1 MLTQW
6 GCEKF
11 IKKKSVDLLQA
22 ISPKFEHLQLILK
35 VQKHKNYPTKDE
47 KNKNFALLK
56 QKEIE
61 KSYGSMK
68 KYLDKC
74 SIDCKVAK
82 QGSIFVTAE
91 GLLMPCCWTA
101 GRMYK
106 WWHEDPRVEQVWD
119 HIDYA
124 GGKQG
129 ISIIDN
135 DIKHVVN
142 GKLISSI
149 TDSWQKDSVARG
161 KLGVCA
167 PEMW

>member
-6 GCEKF
+6 VCEKF
-11 IKKKSVDLLQA
+11 IKKKSGRFITSD
-22 ISPKFEHLQLILK
+22 ITPKFEHQAVNRK
-35 VQKHKNYPTKDE
+35 GAETQKLSQPKDE

-106 WWHEDPRVEQVWD
+106 WWHEDPRVEQVT
-119 HIDYA
+119 IDYA
-124 GGKQG
+124 GESK
-129 ISIIDN
+129 
-135 DIKHVVN
+135 
-142 GKLISSI
+142 
-149 TDSWQKDSVARG
+149 A
-161 KLGVCA
+161 
-167 PEMW
+167 

>member
-1 MLTQW
+1 M
-6 GCEKF
+6 
-11 IKKKSVDLLQA
+11 S
-22 ISPKFEHLQLILK
+22 
-35 VQKHKNYPTKDE
+35 
-47 KNKNFALLK
+47 
-56 QKEIE
+56 
-61 KSYGSMK
+61 
-68 KYLDKC
+68 
-74 SIDCKVAK
+74 
-82 QGSIFVTAE
+82 
-91 GLLMPCCWTA
+91 CCWTA

-106 WWHEDPRVEQVWD
+106 WWHEDPCRASVGS
-119 HIDYA
+119 IDYA

-167 PEMW
+167 QKCGSEFDPYAEQWK

>member
-1 MLTQW
+1 
-6 GCEKF
+6 
-11 IKKKSVDLLQA
+11 
-22 ISPKFEHLQLILK
+22 
-35 VQKHKNYPTKDE
+35 
-47 KNKNFALLK
+47 
-56 QKEIE
+56 
-61 KSYGSMK
+61 
-68 KYLDKC
+68 
-74 SIDCKVAK
+74 
-82 QGSIFVTAE
+82 
-91 GLLMPCCWTA
+91 MPCCWTA

-149 TDSWQKDSVARG
+149 TDSWQKDSVASG

-167 PEMW
+167 QKCGSEFDPYAEQWK